1 MFHPCIWIIE
11 LHVLNKRAHFFFKS
25 PPTSA
30 SSSCILTYH
39 TLSHHMDT
47 VCHFLHP
54 CACKCLLAVIW
65 KHESVIH
72 KALKLSLLVQCL
84 SIPRHYF
91 LLMVP
96 ICTYTLVIKLTDLGC
111 AQNQLFHVCI
121 ILFIVWL
128 NLAWLCVYWLHKGT
142 SQNAQTGQVLFTGM
156 LLLCFHWHGGEL
168 LSTWNILE
176 CSILCALILLEF
188 PSYLPLLK

>member
-30 SSSCILTYH
+30 SLSCILTYH

-47 VCHFLHP
+47 VCHFLLP
-54 CACKCLLAVIW
+54 CACTR
-65 KHESVIH
+65 SVCSLSFENMNLSSI
-72 KALKLSLLVQCL
+72 KLWNYPYKRSVCQF
-84 SIPRHYF
+84 HYF

-96 ICTYTLVIKLTDLGC
+96 ICTYTLVIKLTELGC

-128 NLAWLCVYWLHKGT
+128 NLAWLCVYWFHRMHRLGKY
-142 SQNAQTGQVLFTGM
+142 S
-156 LLLCFHWHGGEL
+156 LLACFCFAFIDMVG
-168 LSTWNILE
+168 N
-176 CSILCALILLEF
+176 C
-188 PSYLPLLK
+188 